1 MSCYSVAKEIMSICA
16 DYLVEQRG
24 FEPMAIEGAVRS
36 AVAKL
41 GLCSFP
47 LDFGR
52 CFSLRASDTDLPVQ
66 RANA

>member
-1 MSCYSVAKEIMSICA
+1 
-16 DYLVEQRG
+16 
-24 FEPMAIEGAVRS
+24 MAIEGAVRF